1 MTKKLQPITYG
12 SEETRPEYQVD
23 SSTINK
29 RLNVCGVTFALS
41 RSSLHVRFDSLQW
54 VHDASATILLTL
66 MASSI
71 MTLLV
76 LALDLLPLLDSINS
90 APPSPLYLGKLGLF
104 AKKYF
109 CYTLSY
115 PTIYTVL
122 LLAAGC
128 CIFWGLVWDWDRYAK
143 LLKSFGWVQRLA
155 ISHFTLLKGHGFRYS
170 SPTYPL
176 LADVH
181 VHVEGL
187 SWVRIQWG
195 RKIHPSNLTQT
206 P

>member
-1 MTKKLQPITYG
+1 
-12 SEETRPEYQVD
+12 
-23 SSTINK
+23 
-29 RLNVCGVTFALS
+29 
-41 RSSLHVRFDSLQW
+41 
-54 VHDASATILLTL
+54 
-66 MASSI
+66 

-76 LALDLLPLLDSINS
+76 LALDLLPLLDSITS

-109 CYTLSY
+109 CYTLSIPILLY
-115 PTIYTVL
+115 PYTVLL

-155 ISHFTLLKGHGFRYS
+155 ISHFTLLKGHSFRYS
-170 SPTYPL
+170 SPAYPL

-187 SWVRIQWG
+187 S
-195 RKIHPSNLTQT
+195 
-206 P
+206 